1 MPRRTE
7 YFRVYIK
14 AHKHRR
20 RAQLI
25 ELLGGYCVRCGSTE
39 RLEFDH
45 IDPTTKSFELGSDW
59 TRAWDDLVAEAR
71 KCQLLCRPCHVAKGA
86 EDRPEPAHGT
96 YRYQYHRCRC
106 STCRAANAAASA
118 RQRARKLARSR
129 ADAPAPGTLDF
140 GRSGVAQLAEHSAV
154 NRIVVG
160 SNPTAGANRGL
171 SMIPRS
177 SGRHRR
183 PLTWRNVGPMGPV
196 IKHLPVN
203 SRTLCRLSY
212 ARLAGSRANGLGGAI
227 VPAGWCR
234 WIRVAHP

>member
-45 IDPTTKSFELGSDW
+45 IDPATKSFELGSDW

-160 SNPTAGANRGL
+160 SNPTAGANRGFFDA
-171 SMIPRS
+171 
-177 SGRHRR
+177 
-183 PLTWRNVGPMGPV
+183 PMFIGKASQAPD
-196 IKHLPVN
+196 
-203 SRTLCRLSY
+203 
-212 ARLAGSRANGLGGAI
+212 LA
-227 VPAGWCR
+227 
-234 WIRVAHP
+234 